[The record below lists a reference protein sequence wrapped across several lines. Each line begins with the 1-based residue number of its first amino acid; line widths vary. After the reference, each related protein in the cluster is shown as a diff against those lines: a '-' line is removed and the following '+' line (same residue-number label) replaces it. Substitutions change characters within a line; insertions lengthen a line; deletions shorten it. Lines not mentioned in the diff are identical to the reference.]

1 MSYILEALRRAE
13 TERERKRRVPGLHAQ
28 PVPSS
33 SLDERGT
40 RRSNKIWLWIAL
52 GVSAGVLLPLLWR
65 WWVIDP
71 IAAEAAAAARAPSA
85 GSVTPQATVDAPPAV
100 ASAPLATAQAAEPP
114 APTQETP
121 HPPRVAHT
129 PAKTAATA
137 PKLNAG
143 AGERAP
149 AVAAA
154 QPSAHQPKAAAS
166 APTQASVAAAA
177 VTASA
182 PEPKLRSLNEMPED
196 VRRSVPTLSFGG
208 SVYSETAAQRM
219 VIFNGQVLREGDVVA
234 DDVTLEQIRPHSA
247 VMRARG
253 QRFEIAF

>member
-85 GSVTPQATVDAPPAV
+85 GSVTPQASVDAPPPTA
-100 ASAPLATAQAAEPP
+100 ASAPIATAQAIEPP
-114 APTQETP
+114 APAQETP
-121 HPPRVAHT
+121 HPPRAAHT
-129 PAKTAATA
+129 PTKTAAVA
-137 PKLNAG
+137 PKPNPV

-149 AVAAA
+149 AATGA
-154 QPSAHQPKAAAS
+154 QPTAHLPRPAAS
-166 APTQASVAAAA
+166 APQAVAAATA
-177 VTASA
+177 TASA
-182 PEPKLRSLNEMPED
+182 PEPRLRSLNEMPED

-219 VIFNGQVLREGDVVA
+219 VIFNGQVLREGDAVA